1 MNTAAFRPESAPPV
15 GLKQHNASREGATTV
30 NFDASTLWWLMAGVA
45 VAAELLTGTFYL
57 LMLAIGL
64 AAGALA
70 AHAGLG
76 TTAQILVSAAVGAST
91 VLGAYALRR
100 GRPGDPPARADR
112 SVNLDVGET
121 IHIDAWQPDGTAAVK
136 YRGANWTAIHRP
148 GTTPRTGPH
157 RVAEL
162 VGNRLLVDP
171 L

>member
-1 MNTAAFRPESAPPV
+1 MY
-15 GLKQHNASREGATTV
+15 L
-30 NFDASTLWWLMAGVA
+30 DASTLWWLMAGVA
-45 VAAELLTGTFYL
+45 VVAELLTGTFYL
-57 LMLAIGL
+57 LMLAVGL

-76 TTAQILVSAAVGAST
+76 NTAQILVSALVGAGT
-91 VLGAYALRR
+91 VLGAYVRR
-100 GRPGDPPARADR
+100 RSRPGEPSARADR

-121 IHIDAWQPDGTAAVK
+121 VFIDAWQPDGTAVVK
-136 YRGANWTAIHRP
+136 YRGASWTAIHRP
-148 GTTPRTGPH
+148 GITPATGPH

>member
-1 MNTAAFRPESAPPV
+1 MNLDP
-15 GLKQHNASREGATTV
+15 
-30 NFDASTLWWLMAGVA
+30 STIWWLMAGA
-45 VAAELLTGTFYL
+45 VVVVELLTGTFYL

-76 TTAQILVSAAVGAST
+76 TSAQILVSALVGAST
-91 VLGAYALRR
+91 VLGAYFKRR
-100 GRPGDPPARADR
+100 SRPGEPPARADR

-121 IHIDAWQPDGTAAVK
+121 VYIDSWQPDGTAIVK
-136 YRGANWTAIHRP
+136 YRGASWTAVHRQ
-148 GTTPRTGPH
+148 GITPATGPH